1 MKKNAVEKQADTT
14 ENNSTENKKRPWKK
28 VFIVCVLAMA
38 VVAGT
43 LFVSLIIPAQ
53 NATKNY
59 NAAVENYNTVAEK
72 YNDAAAK
79 TSLANIDGLITKA
92 DTLDSV
98 SESYFAVII
107 SVMGG
112 NSKEKILKD
121 VATLEEMSEALEENV
136 RVVEQITVPD
146 EAWLIGRLQSVDG
159 VQKVEA
165 VTKDDDPNGM
175 LNKEDGY
182 VSCIY
187 FSYDKVDDSSVPGD
201 SIIDKGT
208 DCGGAIESYGTLK
221 EAENRVEYLKE
232 FDDTILYSG
241 SYAIVGTMVIR
252 TSYLLSDD
260 EQYDL
265 TDAITQAITKI
276 E

>member
-1 MKKNAVEKQADTT
+1 MKKNDVEKQVDTT
-14 ENNSTENKKRPWKK
+14 ENNDAKNKKRPWKY
-28 VFIVCVLAMA
+28 VFIVCALGMA
-38 VVAGT
+38 VFAWI

-53 NATKNY
+53 SATEKY
-59 NAAVENYNTVAEK
+59 NTAVENYNIVAEK
-72 YNDAAAK
+72 YNDAAEK
-79 TSLANIDGLITKA
+79 TSLVNIDGLITKA
-92 DTLDSV
+92 DTLDSA
-98 SESYFAVII
+98 SESYIAVIK

-121 VATLEEMSEALEENV
+121 VATLEEMIEALEANV
-136 RVVEQITVPD
+136 KIVEQITVPD
-146 EAWLIGRLQSVDG
+146 EAWLIERVQSVDG
-159 VQKVEA
+159 VQEVEA
-165 VTKDDDPNGM
+165 VTDDNDPNGM
-175 LNKEDGY
+175 LNKKDGY

-201 SIIDKGT
+201 SIIGKGT
-208 DCGGAIESYGTLK
+208 DCGGAIESYGTLE
-221 EAENRVEYLKE
+221 EAENRVEYLKG

-252 TSYLLSDD
+252 TSYLLTDD

-276 E
+276 K

>member
-28 VFIVCVLAMA
+28 VYIVCVLAMA
-38 VVAGT
+38 IVAGT

-59 NAAVENYNTVAEK
+59 NVAVENYNTVAEK

-92 DTLDSV
+92 DTLDRV

-121 VATLEEMSEALEENV
+121 VSTLEEMSEALEENV

-260 EQYDL
+260 AQYDL